1 MGSIW
6 QLAGSGSSMRHA
18 FEALWYAWKQRF
30 AENPGFNARWDGV
43 TGQTLVVVR
52 AE

>member
-1 MGSIW
+1 MVR
-6 QLAGSGSSMRHA
+6 SGSAMVRARRPGTRSRRGGIRWEQT
-18 FEALWYAWKQRF
+18 FC
-30 AENPGFNARWDGV
+30 ENPGFNARWDGV